1 MRTPRNATHD
11 PARRSWIAAANGAG
25 TDFPIQNLPFGVMRR
40 DGALH
45 VVVAI
50 GDAALDVVACLDAGL
65 LRGLPDAVASACRAP
80 NLNAL
85 MALGG
90 TAASALRREVG
101 DLLDAARESSR
112 PPAGALVPLTEAEL
126 VLPAVIGDYTD
137 FYASIH
143 HATNVG
149 RMFRPDNPLLP
160 NYRWVPIAYH
170 GRASS
175 VVVSGTVVKRPSGQR
190 KEATAPA
197 PVFAPTERLD
207 YEVELGCFVG
217 PGNAPGQSI
226 PLQAAGDHLFGFCLL
241 NDWSARDIQPWEYQ
255 PLGPFLSKNFATSI
269 SPWVVT
275 AEALAPFR
283 APLAARAAGDPE
295 PLDYLQDPA
304 DRSAGGLA
312 ITIEAALLTEAMRAA
327 GVPPFRLSASSTRD
341 LYWTPAQM
349 LTHHASGGCPLRPG
363 DLFGSGTVSGPG
375 PEARGCLLELTE
387 RGARPI
393 TLPTGEV
400 RRFLEDGD
408 EVILTGRATAD
419 GAVSIGF
426 GACRGRVIR

>member
-1 MRTPRNATHD
+1 MTTLLNATHD
-11 PARRSWIAAANGAG
+11 RTRRSWLTAANEAG
-25 TDFPIQNLPFGVMRR
+25 TDFPIQNLPLGVMRR
-40 DGALH
+40 EGVSRA
-45 VVVAI
+45 VVAI
-50 GDAALDVVACLDAGL
+50 GDAALDLVACLDAGL
-65 LRGLPDAVASACRAP
+65 LQGLPDAVATACRAP

-85 MALGG
+85 MGLGG
-90 TAASALRREVG
+90 FAAAALRRAVG
-101 DLLDAARESSR
+101 DLLDAARDSAR
-112 PPAGALVPLTEAEL
+112 PPTGALVPLARAEM
-126 VLPAVIGDYTD
+126 VLPASIGDYTD

-175 VVVSGTVVKRPSGQR
+175 VVVSGTAVRRPHGQR
-190 KEATAPA
+190 KEEAAPA

-217 PGNAPGQSI
+217 PGNTPGQSI
-226 PLQAAGDHLFGFCLL
+226 PLGSAGDHLFGYCLL

-275 AEALAPFR
+275 SEALAPFR
-283 APLAARAAGDPE
+283 APLAARAPGDPE
-295 PLDYLQDPA
+295 PLAYLQDPR

-312 ITIEAALLTEAMRAA
+312 ITLEAALLTGAMRAA
-327 GVPPFRLSASSTRD
+327 GLPPFRLSASDTRD

-349 LTHHASGGCPLRPG
+349 LTHHASGGCLLRPG

-387 RGARPI
+387 RGARPL

-408 EVILTGRATAD
+408 EVILTGRAMAD

-426 GACRGRVIR
+426 GACIGRVIP